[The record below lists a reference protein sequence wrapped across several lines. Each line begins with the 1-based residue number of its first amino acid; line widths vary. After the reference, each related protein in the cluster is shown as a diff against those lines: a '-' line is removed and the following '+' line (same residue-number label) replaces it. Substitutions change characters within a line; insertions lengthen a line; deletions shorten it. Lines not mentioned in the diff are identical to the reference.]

1 MAKIIKEA
9 DEEIRRIIIIAQQR
23 KLLLTPLMV
32 HEFAPTSLAL
42 CDSRNADLFNQQSK
56 STAIHFLRELFPSAF
71 YSSYPVPIVKSA
83 LIIDGGSLLEI
94 KPLATCRTIRDYA
107 DQLLKYT
114 IGNLFKEHVNHFSWS
129 KL

>member
-1 MAKIIKEA
+1 MTKLIKEA

-23 KLLLTPLMV
+23 KLPLTPFLA
-32 HEFAPTSLAL
+32 HEFAPTSFTL
-42 CDSRNADLFNQQSK
+42 CDSRHADLFNQQSK

-71 YSSYPVPIVKSA
+71 YSSYPVSIVKSA

-107 DQLLKYT
+107 HQLLKYT
-114 IGNLFKEHVNHFSWS
+114 IGNLFKEHVNHFSLA
-129 KL
+129 KF